1 MREPVRDKGRLEHMK
16 DAIERVMNFMTD
28 KSMDDLSDT
37 AIEYYGIVKCI
48 EIVGEAA
55 YKLTPLFKETHPDT
69 PWSVI
74 EKMRHVL
81 AHDYYQ
87 IEKSE
92 VKYVVEDDLRP
103 LYEQISQYLSD
114 TNWEEWE
121 NQESVSQPNPNNQ

>member
-1 MREPVRDKGRLEHMK
+1 MREPVRDKGRLEHMQN
-16 DAIERVMNFMTD
+16 AIERVLNFVAE
-28 KSMDDLSDT
+28 KSMDDMSENS
-37 AIEYYGIVKCI
+37 IEYYGIVKCI

-55 YKLTPLFKETHPDT
+55 YKLTPLFKEAHPDT

-81 AHDYYQ
+81 VHDYYQ

-103 LYEQISQYLSD
+103 LYEQITHYLTD
-114 TNWEEWE
+114 TDWEEWKK
-121 NQESVSQPNPNNQ
+121 Q